1 MRKRILKL
9 WIVSIVSLLI
19 LGFVNYAP
27 TTIAVIQLVKNK
39 AYHKPPKDNNWKP
52 AQKGLGLES
61 GTLVK
66 TDEKSFLLIKFLDG
80 SFLRVGEN
88 TTLEVVGENPKG
100 NYARKVNVEN
110 GGVDF
115 KITKT
120 KGKFEFTTPL
130 SVATIRGTEGLLISR
145 TDADTLMVREGEVDF
160 FNKISNLRG
169 IVKAGEIGI
178 STKGGEIITRIMTD
192 LERQKS
198 QELGKEFEKR
208 EIEIRGK
215 TGEGKEIKIKIKEK

>member
-1 MRKRILKL
+1 MIVKISKIGLIFSVAILFF
-9 WIVSIVSLLI
+9 
-19 LGFVNYAP
+19 GFINYAP
-27 TTIAVIQLVKNK
+27 TIAIVQLVKNK
-39 AYHKPPKDNNWKP
+39 AYHKPPKVEEWKP
-52 AQKGLGLES
+52 AQKGAGLES

-100 NYARKVNVEN
+100 NYSRKINVEN

-115 KITKT
+115 KVTKV

-130 SVATIRGTEGLLISR
+130 SVATIRGTEGVLISR

-160 FNKISNLRG
+160 FNKISN
-169 IVKAGEIGI
+169 ISKTVKAGEIGI
-178 STKGGEIITRIMTD
+178 STKVGEITTRQMT
-192 LERQKS
+192 ETEQQKS
-198 QELGKEFEKR
+198 QEIRKAIEKR

-215 TGEGKEIKIKIKEK
+215 TGEGKEIRIKIKEK

>member
-1 MRKRILKL
+1 MKTKILKL
-9 WIVSIVSLLI
+9 GIIFTVTFLF
-19 LGFVNYAP
+19 LGLVNYAP
-27 TTIAVIQLVKNK
+27 TIAVVQLVKNK
-39 AYHKPPKDNNWKP
+39 AYHKPPKVDSWKP

-61 GTLVK
+61 GTLVR

-80 SFLRVGEN
+80 SFLRVSEN

-100 NYARKVNVEN
+100 NYSRKVNIEN

-115 KITKT
+115 KVTKV

-145 TDADTLMVREGEVDF
+145 ADADTLMVREGEVDF
-160 FNKISNLRG
+160 FNKISNLSRT
-169 IVKAGEIGI
+169 VKAGEIGI
-178 STKGGEIITRIMTD
+178 STKAGEITTRAMT
-192 LERQKS
+192 ESEQKKS
-198 QELGKEFEKR
+198 GELKKEFEKR

-215 TGEGKEIKIKIKEK
+215 TGEGKEIRIKIKEK

>member
-1 MRKRILKL
+1 MIGKISKIGLIFSVAILFF
-9 WIVSIVSLLI
+9 
-19 LGFVNYAP
+19 GFINYAP
-27 TTIAVIQLVKNK
+27 TIAIVQLVKNK
-39 AYHKPPKDNNWKP
+39 AYHKPPKVEEWKP
-52 AQKGLGLES
+52 AQKGAGLES

-100 NYARKVNVEN
+100 NYSRKINVGN

-115 KITKT
+115 KVTKV

-130 SVATIRGTEGLLISR
+130 SVATIRGTEGVLISR

-160 FNKISNLRG
+160 FNKISN
-169 IVKAGEIGI
+169 ISKTVKAGEIGI
-178 STKGGEIITRIMTD
+178 STKVGEITTRQMT
-192 LERQKS
+192 ETEQQKS
-198 QELGKEFEKR
+198 QEIRKAIEKR

-215 TGEGKEIKIKIKEK
+215 TGEGKEIRIKIKEK

>member
-1 MRKRILKL
+1 MIGKISKIGLIFSVAILFF
-9 WIVSIVSLLI
+9 
-19 LGFVNYAP
+19 GFINYAP
-27 TTIAVIQLVKNK
+27 TIAIVQLVKNK
-39 AYHKPPKDNNWKP
+39 AYHKPPKVEEWKP
-52 AQKGLGLES
+52 AQKGVGLES

-88 TTLEVVGENPKG
+88 TTLEVIGENPKG
-100 NYARKVNVEN
+100 NYSRKINVEN

-115 KITKT
+115 KVTKV

-130 SVATIRGTEGLLISR
+130 SVATIRGTEGVLISR

-160 FNKISNLRG
+160 FNKISN
-169 IVKAGEIGI
+169 INKTVKAGEIGI
-178 STKGGEIITRIMTD
+178 STKVGEITTRQMT
-192 LERQKS
+192 ETEQQKS
-198 QELGKEFEKR
+198 QEIRKAIEKR

-215 TGEGKEIKIKIKEK
+215 TGEGKEIRIKIKEK

>member
-1 MRKRILKL
+1 MKREIFKL
-9 WIVSIVSLLI
+9 GIIFTLAFLF

-27 TTIAVIQLVKNK
+27 TIAVVQLVKNK
-39 AYHKPPKDNNWKP
+39 AYHKPPALNDWKP

-88 TTLEVVGENPKG
+88 TTLEIVGENPKG
-100 NYARKVNVEN
+100 NYSRKVNIDN

-115 KITKT
+115 KVSKV

-145 TDADTLMVREGEVDF
+145 FDADTLMLREGEVDF
-160 FNKISNLRG
+160 FNKFSNIART
-169 IVKAGEIGI
+169 VRAGEIGI
-178 STKGGEIITRIMTD
+178 STRTGEITTRPMT
-192 LERQKS
+192 ESEQQKS
-198 QELGKEFEKR
+198 QEIRRAIEKR

-215 TGEGKEIKIKIKEK
+215 TGDGKEIRIKIKEK

>member
-1 MRKRILKL
+1 MRREILKICAIAIL
-9 WIVSIVSLLI
+9 AILSLGL
-19 LGFVNYAP
+19 VNYAP
-27 TTIAVIQLVKNK
+27 TIAVVQLVKNK
-39 AYHKPPKDNNWKP
+39 AYHKPPKLNEWKP

-80 SFLRVGEN
+80 SFLRVDEN
-88 TTLEVVGENPKG
+88 TTLEIVGENPKG
-100 NYARKVNVEN
+100 NYSRKVNVEN

-115 KITKT
+115 KVSKV

-145 TDADTLMVREGEVDF
+145 PDADTLLVREGEIDF
-160 FNKISNLRG
+160 FNRISNVSRT
-169 IVKAGEIGI
+169 VRAGEIGI
-178 STKGGEIITRIMTD
+178 STKQGEISTRAMTESD
-192 LERQKS
+192 QQKL
-198 QELGKEFEKR
+198 QKIRKEIEQR

-215 TGEGKEIKIKIKEK
+215 TGEGKEIRIKIREK

>member
-1 MRKRILKL
+1 MIGKISKIGLIFSVAILFF
-9 WIVSIVSLLI
+9 
-19 LGFVNYAP
+19 GFINYAP
-27 TTIAVIQLVKNK
+27 TIAIVQLVKNK
-39 AYHKPPKDNNWKP
+39 AYHKPPKVEEWKP
-52 AQKGLGLES
+52 AQKGVGLES

-88 TTLEVVGENPKG
+88 TILEVIGENPKG
-100 NYARKVNVEN
+100 NYSRKINVEN

-115 KITKT
+115 KVTKV

-130 SVATIRGTEGLLISR
+130 SVATIRGTEGVLISR

-160 FNKISNLRG
+160 FNKISN
-169 IVKAGEIGI
+169 IIKTVKAGEIGI
-178 STKGGEIITRIMTD
+178 STKVGEITTRQMT
-192 LERQKS
+192 ETEQQKS
-198 QELGKEFEKR
+198 QEIRKAIEKR

-215 TGEGKEIKIKIKEK
+215 TGEGKEIRIKIKEK

>member
-1 MRKRILKL
+1 MIGKISKIGLIFSVAILFF
-9 WIVSIVSLLI
+9 
-19 LGFVNYAP
+19 GFINYAP
-27 TTIAVIQLVKNK
+27 TIAIVQLVKNK
-39 AYHKPPKDNNWKP
+39 AYHKPPKVEEWKP
-52 AQKGLGLES
+52 AQKGAGLES

-100 NYARKVNVEN
+100 NYSRKINVEN

-115 KITKT
+115 KVTKV

-130 SVATIRGTEGLLISR
+130 SVATIRGTEGVLISR

-160 FNKISNLRG
+160 FNKISN
-169 IVKAGEIGI
+169 ISKTVKAGEIGI
-178 STKGGEIITRIMTD
+178 STKVGEITTRQMT
-192 LERQKS
+192 ETEQQKS
-198 QELGKEFEKR
+198 QEIRKAIEKR

-215 TGEGKEIKIKIKEK
+215 TGEGKEIRIKIKEK

>member
-1 MRKRILKL
+1 MVRKISKIGLIFLVAILFF
-9 WIVSIVSLLI
+9 
-19 LGFVNYAP
+19 GFINYAP
-27 TTIAVIQLVKNK
+27 TIAVVQLVKNK
-39 AYHKPPKDNNWKP
+39 AYHKPPKIEEWKP

-88 TTLEVVGENPKG
+88 TTLEVIGENPKG
-100 NYARKVNVEN
+100 NYSRKINVEN

-115 KITKT
+115 KVTKV

-130 SVATIRGTEGLLISR
+130 SVATIRGTEGVLISR
-145 TDADTLMVREGEVDF
+145 TDADTLMVREGEVNF
-160 FNKISNLRG
+160 FNKISNISRT
-169 IVKAGEIGI
+169 VKAGEIGI
-178 STKGGEIITRIMTD
+178 STKVGEITTRQMT
-192 LERQKS
+192 ESEQQKS
-198 QELGKEFEKR
+198 QEIRKAIEKR

-215 TGEGKEIKIKIKEK
+215 TGEGKEIRIKIKEK

>member
-1 MRKRILKL
+1 MIGKISKFGLIFSVAILFF
-9 WIVSIVSLLI
+9 
-19 LGFVNYAP
+19 GFINYAP
-27 TTIAVIQLVKNK
+27 TIAIVQLVKNK
-39 AYHKPPKDNNWKP
+39 AYHKPPKVEEWKP
-52 AQKGLGLES
+52 AQKGVGLES

-88 TTLEVVGENPKG
+88 TILEVIGENPKG
-100 NYARKVNVEN
+100 NYSRKINVEN

-115 KITKT
+115 KVTKV

-130 SVATIRGTEGLLISR
+130 SVATIRGTEGVLISR

-160 FNKISNLRG
+160 FNKISN
-169 IVKAGEIGI
+169 ISKTVKAGEIGI
-178 STKGGEIITRIMTD
+178 STKVGEITTRQMT
-192 LERQKS
+192 ETEQQKS
-198 QELGKEFEKR
+198 QEIRKAIEKR

-215 TGEGKEIKIKIKEK
+215 TGEGKEIRIKIKEK

>member
-1 MRKRILKL
+1 MIGKISKIGLIFSVAILFF
-9 WIVSIVSLLI
+9 
-19 LGFVNYAP
+19 GFINYAP
-27 TTIAVIQLVKNK
+27 TIAIVQLVKNK
-39 AYHKPPKDNNWKP
+39 AYHKPPKVKEWKP
-52 AQKGLGLES
+52 AQKGVGLES

-88 TTLEVVGENPKG
+88 TTLEVIGENPKG
-100 NYARKVNVEN
+100 NYSRKINVEN

-115 KITKT
+115 KVTKV

-130 SVATIRGTEGLLISR
+130 SVATIRGTEGVLISR

-160 FNKISNLRG
+160 FNKISN
-169 IVKAGEIGI
+169 ISKTVKAGEIGI
-178 STKGGEIITRIMTD
+178 STKVGEITTRQMT
-192 LERQKS
+192 ETEQQKS
-198 QELGKEFEKR
+198 QEIRKAIEKR

-215 TGEGKEIKIKIKEK
+215 TGEGKEIRIKIKEK

>member
-1 MRKRILKL
+1 MVRKISKIGLIFLVAILFF
-9 WIVSIVSLLI
+9 
-19 LGFVNYAP
+19 GFINYAP
-27 TTIAVIQLVKNK
+27 TIAVVQLVKNK
-39 AYHKPPKDNNWKP
+39 AYHKPPKIEEWKP

-88 TTLEVVGENPKG
+88 TTLEVIGENPKG
-100 NYARKVNVEN
+100 NYSRKINVEN

-115 KITKT
+115 KVTKV

-130 SVATIRGTEGLLISR
+130 SVATIRGTEGVLISR

-160 FNKISNLRG
+160 FNKISNISRT
-169 IVKAGEIGI
+169 VKAGEIGI
-178 STKGGEIITRIMTD
+178 STKVGEITTRQMT
-192 LERQKS
+192 ESEQQKS
-198 QELGKEFEKR
+198 QEIRKAIEKR

-215 TGEGKEIKIKIKEK
+215 TGEGKEIRIKIKEK

>member
-1 MRKRILKL
+1 MIGKISKIGLIFSVAILFF
-9 WIVSIVSLLI
+9 
-19 LGFVNYAP
+19 GFINYAP
-27 TTIAVIQLVKNK
+27 TIAIVQLVKNK
-39 AYHKPPKDNNWKP
+39 AYHKPPKVEEWKP
-52 AQKGLGLES
+52 AQKGVGLES

-88 TTLEVVGENPKG
+88 TILEVIGENPKG
-100 NYARKVNVEN
+100 NYSRKINVEN

-115 KITKT
+115 KVTKV

-130 SVATIRGTEGLLISR
+130 SVATIRGTEGVLISR

-160 FNKISNLRG
+160 FNKISN
-169 IVKAGEIGI
+169 ISKTVKAGEIGI
-178 STKGGEIITRIMTD
+178 STKVGEITTRQMT
-192 LERQKS
+192 ETEQQKS
-198 QELGKEFEKR
+198 QEIRKAIEKR

-215 TGEGKEIKIKIKEK
+215 TGEGKEIRIKIKEK